1 MLSKPLSPVT
11 FSLNFSVVIMAAKM
25 DKNRNKNKAKA
36 KSSSSQPTPQYK
48 KPVPHAVPVPD
59 AFLELTTKNVTTS
72 HRIRYASTQ
81 SAMDT
86 TNQHSNALL
95 NVHTSTSSP
104 LEDDSSA
111 EYMSGTDSSEDVSMF
126 TDTPVTPQKISLPR
140 KDLEKYAK
148 YYHLDY
154 NEQYDDEDMVDLVTD
169 HFWKHFPTKNQFK
182 SISKMENELFGN
194 I

>member
-1 MLSKPLSPVT
+1 
-11 FSLNFSVVIMAAKM
+11 MAAKM

-140 KDLEKYAK
+140 KDLE
-148 YYHLDY
+148 
-154 NEQYDDEDMVDLVTD
+154 
-169 HFWKHFPTKNQFK
+169 
-182 SISKMENELFGN
+182 
-194 I
+194 